1 MWTPTLILIAITTL
15 AACATLGGGLY
26 EYLVIDPYWPK
37 RPGIIQSRNGGVSRA
52 RFWIPA
58 HVVFEVLLVVSLIAA
73 WNDAG
78 VRAALLVALVSHAA
92 MRMWS
97 LVDFVPKALAFEKA
111 DPARVDEAAA
121 VRWTRRS
128 LLRLPLDVVTCAAM
142 LAALA
147 VA

>member
-26 EYLVIDPYWPK
+26 EYVVIDPYWPK

-52 RFWIPA
+52 CFWIPA
-58 HVVFEVLLVVSLIAA
+58 HAVFEVLLIVSLIAA

-111 DPARVDEAAA
+111 DPAKVDEAAA

-128 LLRLPLDVVTCAAM
+128 LLRLPLDVLTCAAM